1 MDLSTDAVDSRVM
14 TSTDPCAEVQRLGES
29 TVVDDRD
36 DRFTRRELATLFV
49 LCGALFLDALDVS
62 MIGVSLAS
70 IQGDLH
76 MSTSTLQWVVS
87 AYTLGYAGF
96 LLVGGQAADS
106 FGRRRMFLASLSV
119 FTLASGLGGI
129 ATTGG
134 LLIAS
139 RLVTGV
145 SAAFTAPAGMSII
158 TTTFAGH
165 KRNRALTIYSATGAS
180 GFSLGLVA
188 GGALTDVQW
197 RLVFLAPVAIA
208 AFVLAAAWH
217 LVPRPSADER
227 RRRISASGALFVT
240 AAMGSAV
247 YAIVE
252 APADGWLSAIT
263 MSRFAVAGA
272 LGAAFIV
279 ITSRSPQPL
288 LRLGL
293 FRERGV
299 AAANIGGFAL
309 LGGWVS
315 TLFVLTLYLQQVRG
329 YSPLATGLAV
339 APSGLVVAVLSPR
352 LAPPLV
358 ARFGAIPVAAAG
370 LIAVAAAYALLLRI
384 NIASGY
390 VVVILPSVLLVG
402 FAFALAYGS
411 LSIAA
416 TAVSAGEQGVAA
428 GVINTSFQIGPT
440 VMIAVVTAIISS
452 RLPHLLNLSRTTAS
466 YRAGLIAPL
475 IAAVLGA
482 VVLLIHVVR
491 SRGNSATRHLPQ
503 LQ

>member
-1 MDLSTDAVDSRVM
+1 M
-14 TSTDPCAEVQRLGES
+14 TTTDPC
-29 TVVDDRD
+29 TDDHAPMAAAVLSGG
-36 DRFTRRELATLFV
+36 DRFTGRELATLFV

-70 IQGDLH
+70 IQADLH
-76 MSTSTLQWVVS
+76 MSTPTLQWVVG

-106 FGRRRMFLASLSV
+106 FGRRRMFLASLAV

-139 RLVTGV
+139 RLITGI
-145 SAAFTAPAGMSII
+145 SAAFTAPAGLSII
-158 TTTFAGH
+158 TTSFDAH

-208 AFVLAAAWH
+208 AIVLALAWR
-217 LVPRPSADER
+217 LVPQPPADEQR
-227 RRRISASGALFVT
+227 RPISAASAVLVT
-240 AAMGSAV
+240 AAMGTAV

-252 APADGWLSAIT
+252 AATDGWLSAATLI
-263 MSRFAVAGA
+263 RLAVAGA
-272 LGAAFIV
+272 LAFAFAM

-288 LRLGL
+288 LRFGL
-293 FRERGV
+293 LRERGV

-309 LGGWVS
+309 LGSWVS
-315 TLFVLTLYLQQVRG
+315 TLFLLTLYLQQVRG

-339 APSGLVVAVLSPR
+339 APSGLVVALFSPR
-352 LAPPLV
+352 IAPPLI
-358 ARFGAIPVAAAG
+358 ARFGAIAVAAAG
-370 LIAVAAAYALLLRI
+370 LSTIAAAYALLLRI
-384 NIASGY
+384 GTGSPYAL
-390 VVVILPSVLLVG
+390 VILPSVLLVG

-416 TAVSAGEQGVAA
+416 TTVPRGEQGVAA
-428 GVINTSFQIGPT
+428 GVVNTSFQIGPT
-440 VMIAVVTAIISS
+440 VMIAIVTAITSS
-452 RLPHLLNLSRTTAS
+452 RLPHVIDLSRTTAA
-466 YRAGLIAPL
+466 YRTGLVAPL
-475 IAAVLGA
+475 VVAVLGA
-482 VVLLIHVVR
+482 GVLLANAVR
-491 SRGNSATRHLPQ
+491 SRSRAGTQSRSLDQ
-503 LQ
+503 